1 LPRIKDRPTLEK
13 FHKILASELEQFD
26 REYRETL
33 RSDVFLVDQVI
44 SYLVQRKGKRIRPIL
59 TFLAAKLFGDVSLR
73 CIKAAIVVELL
84 HVATLVHD
92 DVVDEAPV
100 RRGFPT
106 INNVWRNKVAVLVG
120 DYVLAKS
127 LTGML
132 DLRDLA
138 VFDVLS
144 GTAKRM
150 SRGEL
155 LQIAKVRKLDITED
169 VYLDMIADKTAS
181 LLSACCELG
190 AMTTDGQSRDR
201 EILRTFGEKVGIAF
215 QIRDDVLDF
224 VGVQSL
230 FGKQIG
236 RDVRE
241 QKITL
246 PLIHAFQQAD
256 SSESKDVLRQIKRG
270 LTRGDIGK
278 IVEFVT
284 RYRGI
289 EYADDLARRYA
300 DEAKRLLSGF
310 PPTPSL
316 ELLLEFSDYL
326 VSRNK

>member
-1 LPRIKDRPTLEK
+1 LPKVVAPPKLDV
-13 FHKILASELEQFD
+13 FQHALAAELEQFD

-44 SYLVQRKGKRIRPIL
+44 RYLVQRKGKRIRPIL
-59 TFLAAKLFGDVSLR
+59 TFLAAKLFGEVSPR

-92 DVVDEAPV
+92 DVVDEAPM
-100 RRGFPT
+100 RRGFPS
-106 INNVWRNKVAVLVG
+106 INSVWRNKVAVLVG

-132 DLRDLA
+132 DLRDLS

-144 GTAKRM
+144 ATAKRM

-181 LLSACCELG
+181 LMSACCELG
-190 AMTTDGQSRDR
+190 AMTTNGQETER
-201 EILRTFGEKVGIAF
+201 ERLRAFGEKTGIAF

-246 PLIHAFQQAD
+246 PLIHAFQQAGV
-256 SSESKDVLRQIKRG
+256 SESKEMLRHIKRG
-270 LTRGDIGK
+270 LNRGGVK
-278 IVEFVT
+278 EIVEFVT
-284 RYRGI
+284 RHQGI
-289 EYADDLARRYA
+289 EYADDLAHRHA
-300 DEAKRLLSGF
+300 DEGKRLLSGF
-310 PPTPSL
+310 PPSPPL
-316 ELLLEFSDYL
+316 EMLMEFSDYL
-326 VSRNK
+326 VNRNQ